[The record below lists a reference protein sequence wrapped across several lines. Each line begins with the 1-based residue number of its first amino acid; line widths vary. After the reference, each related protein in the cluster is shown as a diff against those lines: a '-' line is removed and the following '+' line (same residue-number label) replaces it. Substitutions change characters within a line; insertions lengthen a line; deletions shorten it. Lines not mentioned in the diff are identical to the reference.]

1 MLRQVTATPNGA
13 SYDVSTTE
21 VARYCTE
28 GAKPSISF
36 DERFFVTHHYVGA
49 DDFAD
54 LGFASASDPA
64 FQEILQK
71 GSSNIII
78 VDMVTGARTRITTMK
93 AGQYALYPHL
103 RSDGWFYFLVHDK
116 NTNKEFAVA
125 SDAAL

>member
-1 MLRQVTATPNGA
+1 MTSRTSGSRRRAT
-13 SYDVSTTE
+13 
-21 VARYCTE
+21 
-28 GAKPSISF
+28 
-36 DERFFVTHHYVGA
+36 
-49 DDFAD
+49 
-54 LGFASASDPA
+54 
-64 FQEILQK
+64 QILQK

-103 RSDGWFYFLVHDK
+103 RSDGWFYFLVRD